1 MKSFLNLVQAVMFTL
16 LTRYEL
22 ERPQMWRI
30 IASDS
35 LAVNRSLL
43 LFGSEGLGIKSR
55 PKGTFIFPLLSS
67 ADTHHCLAVSQTF
80 YSVHKHQYWSE
91 QVRLSCGWFLFV
103 WPASEWRPWAVIN
116 LAKTVHVT
124 LSLFIRRF
132 HRTAIARNQY
142 EQTHLRP
149 IKFWLV
155 ETDAWSRRLEFQG
168 CLVSEVKAGSTCRP
182 ASCEH
187 LTEWKM

>member
-55 PKGTFIFPLLSS
+55 PKGNFVFSVPLFFLYFPLLTHIIVLLCPRPS
-67 ADTHHCLAVSQTF
+67 AL
-80 YSVHKHQYWSE
+80 Y
-91 QVRLSCGWFLFV
+91 
-103 WPASEWRPWAVIN
+103 IN
-116 LAKTVHVT
+116 T
-124 LSLFIRRF
+124 SID
-132 HRTAIARNQY
+132 
-142 EQTHLRP
+142 P
-149 IKFWLV
+149 
-155 ETDAWSRRLEFQG
+155 SR
-168 CLVSEVKAGSTCRP
+168 SD
-182 ASCEH
+182 
-187 LTEWKM
+187 